1 MNIRRISDYPVIP
14 PLAPVAR
21 VRRPRQHDSEP
32 REGEHDAGPPPE
44 DNDKPADLDDNPKR
58 GRPGRLV
65 DKFA

>member
-1 MNIRRISDYPVIP
+1 MRRINDYPVIP

-21 VRRPRQHDSEP
+21 VRRPRHHDSEP

-44 DNDKPADLDDNPKR
+44 DNDKPTELHDNPQ
-58 GRPGRLV
+58 GDRPGRLV